1 MYVFLPLCLSCVD
14 AATAA
19 ATAVCLWLGSRQRS
33 CLRALV
39 DDSLDLFALP
49 VHVSRSSLVMLC
61 CLRRHAKC
69 VGALPLFQRRIYRC
83 SNRMALRTSDSDE
96 QSDTAGTG
104 ILHFLHPPLHSFA
117 LFLVRACPEG
127 ATCSRCLFPSLS
139 LHRVMN
145 KLLAASKKDDDLMT
159 LPSARG
165 SGVLHS
171 SASHQRLYLHVM
183 VVFGV
188 VAAVC
193 GGAGLLL
200 LSWEY
205 ESGNGVADRLG
216 ILVPTA
222 LADRVHDAFLAA
234 KVTPAAWPTSRRSQ
248 CWGSVVHRCCAR
260 IVECAWLSLPRGHK
274 VIVTISLL
282 SSRTCKCGK
291 SSGTSPC

>member
-1 MYVFLPLCLSCVD
+1 
-14 AATAA
+14 
-19 ATAVCLWLGSRQRS
+19 
-33 CLRALV
+33 
-39 DDSLDLFALP
+39 
-49 VHVSRSSLVMLC
+49 MLC

-69 VGALPLFQRRIYRC
+69 VGALPLFQRRITVVVIVWHC
-83 SNRMALRTSDSDE
+83 AQAIQTSNVTPPALEFCIFSTLRY
-96 QSDTAGTG
+96 TA
-104 ILHFLHPPLHSFA
+104 FA

-274 VIVTISLL
+274 VIVSISLL